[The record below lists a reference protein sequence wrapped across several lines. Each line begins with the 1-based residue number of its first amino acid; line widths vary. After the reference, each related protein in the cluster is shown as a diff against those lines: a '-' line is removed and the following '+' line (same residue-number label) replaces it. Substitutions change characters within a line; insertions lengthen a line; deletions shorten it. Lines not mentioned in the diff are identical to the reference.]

1 MKSKGVVVMR
11 PIWQGAV
18 SFGLVNIPIKV
29 FPAVQD
35 KDIKFR
41 FLHKDCHTPLNY
53 ERRCPTCER
62 AVPMEEVEKAYE
74 YERGRFVPI
83 EEELLTPQ
91 REALHTVEILDFV
104 HLNEIDPIYFAK
116 PYYLAPGTGG
126 EKAYALLHHAMQETG
141 QVAIARTRLR
151 NKESLVALR
160 IFKQCLLMSIM
171 YYDDQIR
178 RVDAL
183 LDPQKKM
190 DLSAG
195 EIKMAVELIGNLAG
209 GFEPEKYEDEYRK
222 TLEKAI
228 AAKIAGK
235 EIAVAPAAPSEKV
248 VDLVEALKAS
258 LEATKKEGKEKRKPR
273 KKVATGKS

>member
-1 MKSKGVVVMR
+1 MR
-11 PIWQGAV
+11 PIWQGAI

-41 FLHKDCHTPLNY
+41 FLHKECHTPLIY
-53 ERRCPTCER
+53 ERKCPTCDR
-62 AVPMEEVEKAYE
+62 AVAMEEVERAYE
-74 YERGRFVPI
+74 YEKGRFVTI
-83 EEELLTPQ
+83 EDELLALPGD
-91 REALHTVEILDFV
+91 ALHTVDILDFV
-104 HLNEIDPIYFAK
+104 RLEEIDPIYFAK
-116 PYYLAPGTGG
+116 PYYLSPGTGG
-126 EKAYALLHHAMQETG
+126 EKAYRLLHHAMQETG
-141 QVAIARTRLR
+141 QVAIANTRLR
-151 NKESLVALR
+151 NKASLVALR
-160 IFKQCLLMSIM
+160 VFKHSLLMSIM
-171 YYDDQIR
+171 YYDDEIR

-190 DLSAG
+190 DINKN

-209 GFEPEKYEDEYRK
+209 KFEPEKYEDEHRK

-228 AAKIAGK
+228 SAKIAGR

-258 LEATKKEGKEKRKPR
+258 LEMTKEKKPVKEKRKKR
-273 KKVATGKS
+273 KTAAAGKV

>member
-1 MKSKGVVVMR
+1 MR

-18 SFGLVNIPIKV
+18 SFGLVNIPVKV

-35 KDIKFR
+35 KDIKLR
-41 FLHKDCHTPLNY
+41 FLHQKCHTPLSY

-62 AVPMEEVEKAYE
+62 AVPMEGAYE
-74 YERGRFVPI
+74 YEKGRFVTI
-83 EEELLTPQ
+83 EEELLASPGK
-91 REALHTVEILDFV
+91 ALHTVEILDFV
-104 HLNEIDPIYFAK
+104 HLNDIDPIYFAK
-116 PYYLAPGTGG
+116 PYYLTPGIGG
-126 EKAYALLHHAMQETG
+126 EKAYALLHHAMQESG

-160 IFKQCLLMSIM
+160 IFKQSLLMSLM
-171 YYDDQIR
+171 YYDDEIR

-183 LDPQKKM
+183 LDPQKEMELNAK
-190 DLSAG
+190 
-195 EIKMAVELIGNLAG
+195 EIKMAVELIGKLASS
-209 GFEPEKYEDEYRK
+209 FEPEKYQDEYRK
-222 TLEKAI
+222 ILEKAI

-258 LEATKKEGKEKRKPR
+258 LEMTKEKKGEKEKGRTKKKKTAAGKL
-273 KKVATGKS
+273 